1 MTADRNNHTFPAGM
15 IIAIDGPAGSGKS
28 TTALLVARRLGY
40 RYLDTGAMYRALT
53 YYALSNGIDPAD
65 ERRLAAAVSELK
77 LDFDNRQGNN
87 RVLIDGVDISRQI
100 RTPEVT
106 AHVSEVS
113 AHRLVRRAM
122 VARQQLLGKDGSLV
136 TEGRDTTTVVFPEAQ
151 VKIFLQATINERAR
165 RRLSDL
171 TELGIKSTL
180 EQQVAEIRR
189 RDEFDSN
196 RAHSPLTRAEDA
208 HLLDTTDLTIE
219 QQVESIVSLA
229 QAAARNR

>member
-1 MTADRNNHTFPAGM
+1 MTADRNNHTFPTGM

-53 YYALSNGIDPAD
+53 YYALSNGIDPTD

-87 RVLIDGVDISRQI
+87 HVLIDGVDISRQI

-122 VARQQLLGKDGSLV
+122 VARQQQLGKDGSLV
-136 TEGRDTTTVVFPEAQ
+136 TEGRDTTTVVFPGAQ
-151 VKIFLQATINERAR
+151 VKIFLQASISERAR

-171 TELGIKSTL
+171 TELGIESTL

-189 RDEFDSN
+189 RDGFDSN

-219 QQVESIVSLA
+219 QQVDKIVSLA
-229 QAAARNR
+229 QAAAGDR